1 MRTYKK
7 QLRIFKSENSI
18 NLFLSI
24 AIVIIMPLLIAAQK
38 QTSLDNKVRQQ
49 STISMPLVDYHQHL
63 LSPDKARVEYD
74 PPLPAIQLPEE
85 LKRLINAREKAW
97 NDKISLG
104 AHYTEDSIML
114 NTLNEDLPT
123 WIKGQSAVAEQLS
136 NYFAKPYRI
145 TPIAYK
151 VNDSTGFIAG
161 YYSRGEGESI
171 RHFGHIF
178 LLLSED
184 SSGKWLIAAE
194 TPTFPGPF
202 SSEPST
208 ADQLVDKLDDAGIKR
223 AVVLSAAYQWGS
235 PFNAGRPNE
244 YEKVKAENDYIA
256 REVNRFPKRLVGFC
270 SFNPLKDYALEELS
284 RCQKILHLKGLK
296 LHFGNSRVDIRKP
309 EHLDKVRQVLQST
322 NKMGMPVVIHLWA
335 DPAYETEGGQY
346 AKIFLEEILPEIPDV
361 TIQVAH
367 MAGGGRSTDSA
378 LAVLADA
385 IAAGDKRTKNLYFD
399 VATLTAG
406 QSKEGLQKD
415 AMRMRQIGL
424 KRILYGTDTSPPNP
438 TPRVSW
444 ANFKGLMPL
453 TPKEIKTIAENI
465 APYLN

>member
-7 QLRIFKSENSI
+7 QLMIFKSENSI

-38 QTSLDNKVRQQ
+38 QTNLDNKVRQQ
-49 STISMPLVDYHQHL
+49 STISIPLVDYHQHL
-63 LSPDKARVEYD
+63 LSPAKARAVYD

-85 LKRLINAREKAW
+85 LTRLINAREKAW
-97 NDKISLG
+97 NDKSSLG
-104 AHYTEDSIML
+104 ALYTEDSIML
-114 NTLNEDLPT
+114 NTLNEDFPT
-123 WIKGQSAVAEQLS
+123 WMKGHAAVAEQLS
-136 NYFAKPYRI
+136 NFFANPYRI

-151 VNDSTGFIAG
+151 VNDSRGFIAG

-178 LLLSED
+178 LLLSKD
-184 SSGKWLIAAE
+184 SSGKWLIAVE

-208 ADQLVDKLDDAGIKR
+208 ADQLVAQLDDAGIQR
-223 AVVLSAAYQWGS
+223 AVVLSVAYQWGS
-235 PFNAGRPNE
+235 PFNAGHNE
-244 YEKVKAENDYIA
+244 YEKVVAENDYIA
-256 REVNRFPKRLVGFC
+256 RQVNRYPKRLVGFC
-270 SFNPLKDYALEELS
+270 SFNPLKGYALEELL
-284 RCQKILHLKGLK
+284 RCQKTLHLKGLK
-296 LHFGNSRVDIRKP
+296 LHFGNSRVDIRKQ
-309 EHLDKVRQVLQST
+309 EHLDKVCQVLQAT
-322 NKMGMPVVIHLWA
+322 NKLGMPIVVHLWTN
-335 DPAYETEGGQY
+335 PAYETEGGQY

-361 TIQVAH
+361 TIQIAH

-378 LAVLADA
+378 LAVFADA
-385 IAAGDKRTKNLYFD
+385 IAAGDKRTKNLFFD

-406 QSKEGLQKD
+406 QSKEGLRKD
-415 AMRMRQIGL
+415 AMRIRQIGL

-438 TPRVSW
+438 TPRLSW

-453 TPKEIKTIAENI
+453 TPEEIKTIAENI